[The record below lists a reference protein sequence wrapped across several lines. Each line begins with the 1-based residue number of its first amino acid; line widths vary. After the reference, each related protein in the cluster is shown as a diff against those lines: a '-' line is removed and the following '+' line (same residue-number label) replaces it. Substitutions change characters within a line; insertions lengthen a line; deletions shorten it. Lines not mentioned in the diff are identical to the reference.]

1 MCKKFAYDKLYGILC
16 EYNEKINLTAIS
28 GYEDFSVKHIKD
40 SMLGLPYVSGKVL
53 DIGSGAGFPALVL
66 KNEKP
71 ELDITMLDSVRK
83 KVNYLNYIIETF
95 GLEKIRAVHARIE
108 DLPELEKYD
117 TVTARAVAKLA
128 VLAEYALP
136 FLKIGGSFVAYK
148 STGCEDEIN
157 EAKPAIKLLGGSIEA
172 VNDLP
177 LNDEITRRI
186 IIIRKNGHT
195 PKGYPR
201 KGNKPRISPIA

>member
-1 MCKKFAYDKLYGILC
+1 MCKKIDYGKLYEILSD
-16 EYNEKINLTAIS
+16 YNSKINLTAIS
-28 GYEDFSVKHIKD
+28 GYDDFSVKHIKD
-40 SMLGLPYVSGKVL
+40 SMLGLPYVSGKLL

-71 ELDITMLDSVRK
+71 ELEVTMLDSVGK
-83 KVNYLNYIIETF
+83 KVNYLNHIIETF

-108 DLPELEKYD
+108 DLPDLEKYD

-136 FLKIGGSFVAYK
+136 FVKIGGSFVAYK
-148 STGCEDEIN
+148 SADCEEEIN
-157 EAKPAIKLLGGSIEA
+157 EAKPAIKRLGGSIES
-172 VNDLP
+172 VKDLP
-177 LNDEITRRI
+177 LTDEITRRI
-186 IIIRKNGHT
+186 IIIRKTGHT

-201 KGNKPRISPIA
+201 KGNKPRICPIA